1 MNWEAI
7 IAIVEVVGLLAVV
20 VSLIYV
26 AVQVRQNSQLL
37 ERTIQTVRTQTY
49 QYLVED
55 FNFYRQL
62 FMDREVTELYI
73 RGLSDFRSLTPAERV
88 QFNMVAST
96 YVWTAWYFY
105 EVNRNEGLVEDLN
118 NRLYVDM
125 FKHPG
130 FREWFADYRATVAG
144 GYGEFLSKVMENAG
158 NEDFKSGDGSNLL
171 QGRLE

>member
-7 IAIVEVVGLLAVV
+7 VAIVEVVGLLAIVI
-20 VSLIYV
+20 SLIYV

-37 ERTIQTVRTQTY
+37 ERTIQSVRTQTY

-62 FMDREVTELYI
+62 LMDREVAELYI
-73 RGLSDFRSLTPAERV
+73 RGLADFKSLAPAERV

-105 EVNRNEGLVEDLN
+105 EVNRNEGLVENLN
-118 NRLYVDM
+118 SRLYVDM

-130 FREWFADYRATVAG
+130 FREWFADYRSTVEG
-144 GYGEFLSKVMENAG
+144 GYGEFLSKVMANSGDA
-158 NEDFKSGDGSNLL
+158 DFKSGDGSNLL

>member
-1 MNWEAI
+1 MNWDAI
-7 IAIVEVVGLLAVV
+7 VAIVEAAGLVAIV

-37 ERTIQTVRTQTY
+37 ERTVQAVRTQTY
-49 QYLVED
+49 QNLVED

-62 FMDREVTELYI
+62 LMDQDVAELYT
-73 RGLSDFRSLTPAERV
+73 RGLSNYGSLAPAERV
-88 QFNMVAST
+88 QFNMVASA

-118 NRLYVDM
+118 SRVYADM
-125 FKHPG
+125 FKHSG
-130 FREWFADYRATVAG
+130 FREWFTDYRATVDG
-144 GYGEFLSKVMENAG
+144 GYGEFLSKVMENAE
-158 NEDFKSGDGSNLL
+158 NTDLTPGDGSNLL